1 MKPAAKTGIKIVA
14 VIYVAVIAA
23 FVVTAVQRTE
33 PKNKQELTAQLQKR
47 LNEFRQQAYEAD
59 PQHIRERPLSED
71 EAAQALRI
79 MEAEGSI
86 IAPNYTMIMQW
97 LNFGILLLVLYG
109 FFWDPLVQFLDERR
123 DEVRGR
129 LKNAEEKEE
138 QSEELLEQRREQ
150 LREVKRERADIIDQG
165 KQEAQREKE
174 RIRQEARDDAERMR
188 EEARDRVNEEV
199 RRARAGLRD
208 EVASL
213 ASDVAEKIL
222 ERELS
227 RDDHD
232 RILDEM
238 LDSLSEEGQQE
249 SEEKGQ

>member
-33 PKNKQELTAQLQKR
+33 PKNKQELTAQLQKS

-71 EAAQALRI
+71 EAAQALQI

-97 LNFGILLLVLYG
+97 LNFGILLLLLYG

-138 QSEELLEQRREQ
+138 KSEELLEQRREQ

-174 RIRQEARDDAERMR
+174 RIRNEARDDAERMR
-188 EEARDRVNEEV
+188 EEARERVNEEV

-238 LDSLSEEGQQE
+238 LDNMSEAAQQPSEE
-249 SEEKGQ
+249 EE